1 MRYSAEFFAFCC
13 RRERVQRAKELSSS
27 PPEQFFCSGGLQP
40 AILSLRFVALFK
52 RRGDLSNFVVAS
64 PFTCHPE
71 RSEAAP
77 VARRSEVEGSAFA
90 FRFILFFA
98 LAVFVI
104 CACIPAFA
112 QSPDYKNI
120 GRAPTDAEVKAWNID
135 ASPDGKGLPAGSGT
149 AKDGAK
155 IFAEKCAPCHTPSA
169 EGGKLGPALVG
180 GTGTLKSLHPV
191 ETVGSYWPFPTTIWD
206 YIHRAMPRGQGGS
219 LEPDEVY
226 SLTAF
231 LLYRNGIVKEDDV
244 LDAKS
249 LPKIQMPN
257 RNNFVPENL
266 NDIWEHN
273 KRACHTGTCP

>member
-1 MRYSAEFFAFCC
+1 M
-13 RRERVQRAKELSSS
+13 
-27 PPEQFFCSGGLQP
+27 
-40 AILSLRFVALFK
+40 
-52 RRGDLSNFVVAS
+52 
-64 PFTCHPE
+64 
-71 RSEAAP
+71 
-77 VARRSEVEGSAFA
+77 
-90 FRFILFFA
+90 
-98 LAVFVI
+98 
-104 CACIPAFA
+104 
-112 QSPDYKNI
+112 
-120 GRAPTDAEVKAWNID
+120 KAWNID
-135 ASPDGKGLPAGSGT
+135 ASPDGKGLPPGSGT

-180 GTGTLKSLHPV
+180 GAGTLKSLHPV
-191 ETVGSYWPFPTTIWD
+191 QTVGSYWPFPTTVWD

-257 RNNFVPENL
+257 RNNFIPENL

>member
-1 MRYSAEFFAFCC
+1 MR
-13 RRERVQRAKELSSS
+13 RRS
-27 PPEQFFCSGGLQP
+27 
-40 AILSLRFVALFK
+40 
-52 RRGDLSNFVVAS
+52 
-64 PFTCHPE
+64 E
-71 RSEAAP
+71 RSE
-77 VARRSEVEGSAFA
+77 GSL
-90 FRFILFFA
+90 FRLSLYCA
-98 LAVFVI
+98 LAVFLLVTG
-104 CACIPAFA
+104 IPAFA

-135 ASPDGKGLPAGSGT
+135 ASPDGKGLPPGSGT

-191 ETVGSYWPFPTTIWD
+191 QTVGSYWPFPTTVWD

-231 LLYRNGIVKEDDV
+231 LLYRN
-244 LDAKS
+244 
-249 LPKIQMPN
+249 
-257 RNNFVPENL
+257 
-266 NDIWEHN
+266 
-273 KRACHTGTCP
+273 